1 MIYQSNCKEDLKK
14 QVGDRFSYP
23 LINFAIPRY
32 FINSAKDQ
40 NMKNSIAV
48 LLLLAWWPVFAQQ
61 TVTEKF
67 QKIGTVAEAQQFID
81 ANAALKPALLKLSS
95 QKDSSLIEKRLL
107 RQNKGDVFSVGYVT
121 YKVLDATE
129 KVAYRAS
136 YIFLDGATLTPA
148 QIDSLKKII
157 QQKLTDGASF
167 VQLSDQYTMDGN
179 TTHGDTGWFFGEEM
193 MPKEFQD
200 AVKNH
205 KTGEIFFVDV
215 SDKNW
220 HYIVKKT
227 YDDDDK
233 KEMTVLRANGR

>member
-1 MIYQSNCKEDLKK
+1 
-14 QVGDRFSYP
+14 
-23 LINFAIPRY
+23 
-32 FINSAKDQ
+32 
-40 NMKNSIAV
+40 MKNSFVA
-48 LLLLAWWPVFAQQ
+48 LLILGWLPCLAQL

-67 QKIGTVAEAQQFID
+67 QKIATVPEAQQFID
-81 ANAALKPALLKLSS
+81 GNAGLKPALLNLSS
-95 QKDSSLIEKRLL
+95 QKDSSLIDKRLL

-121 YKVLDATE
+121 YKVLEAKE

-136 YIFLDGATLTPA
+136 YIFLDGATLTAP
-148 QIDSLKKII
+148 QIDSLKKLIE
-157 QQKLTDGASF
+157 QKLLDGGSF
-167 VQLSDQYTMDGN
+167 NELSDKYTMDGN
-179 TTHGDTGWFFGEEM
+179 NTHGDTGWFFGEEM

-205 KTGEIFFVDV
+205 KLGEVFFVDV
-215 SDKNW
+215 AEKNW